1 MTSPHV
7 YLGIRLAQN
16 DYKRIEMENADLD
29 MKVDLFKEEITK
41 RIGVAK
47 HQIELIYC
55 GIILEDDKSLSSCG
69 VKHGVTL
76 HVLKKTIPREPIPP
90 RPVTEADI
98 QELVLAF
105 RAFMISPIYRTALQR
120 LSRPE
125 VLETI
130 KAATPGLADDPVA
143 IAIIQDPELIVQL
156 SDLDTVKRIA
166 THHPSLIEAANH
178 IAAHVHEETASVNN
192 SRAGTSTGYSYS
204 LEALSDDDD
213 DEMEST
219 PNEPPREG
227 HPLTRNTSYGTIT
240 AAQLADAILSSTQ
253 NLNFGVGTSAL
264 STPQAAQGGTNAQ
277 PTTPS
282 SSGNVIT
289 NEMFLNAIQHAFST
303 TPAATLGSP
312 AANDSFNATNN
323 APESMET
330 LRTRLQSQLR
340 QMRELGLTNE
350 SLNLRALQITSGD
363 VQGAVELVFNG
374 AIE

>member
-1 MTSPHV
+1 M
-7 YLGIRLAQN
+7 
-16 DYKRIEMENADLD
+16 
-29 MKVDLFKEEITK
+29 
-41 RIGVAK
+41 
-47 HQIELIYC
+47 
-55 GIILEDDKSLSSCG
+55 
-69 VKHGVTL
+69 
-76 HVLKKTIPREPIPP
+76 
-90 RPVTEADI
+90 
-98 QELVLAF
+98 
-105 RAFMISPIYRTALQR
+105 
-120 LSRPE
+120 SRPE